1 MCTWRSYQMILSVLT
16 GILIADYLITDHWS
30 VMYLKILPNDP
41 RCFENASNLEEV
53 ESWLQT
59 IWSLISKVPE
69 DLTWW
74 SWVFLQGEQSWGGG
88 ILIADYMI
96 TDQSSTWRSY
106 LMILSVLTMRAILR
120 RRKYWA
126 VRLTSPAGYF
136 PSIQLNIRIVPVRFV
151 LTDFFCIE
159 INDDNAH
166 KIKINVSQQVYL
178 LSCYSQVK
186 DRLKGL

>member
-1 MCTWRSYQMILSVLT
+1 MILWVLT
-16 GILIADYLITDHWS
+16 IRAILRRWNFDCRLFDHWS
-30 VMYLKILPNDP
+30 LIGHLYLKILSDDP
-41 RCFENASNLEEV
+41 ECFDNASNLEEV
-53 ESWLQT
+53 EFLNQT
-59 IWSLISKVPE
+59 IWSLIVDQSCVPE

-74 SWVFLQGEQSWGGG
+74 SWEFWQCDQSWLQA
-88 ILIADYMI
+88 IWSLI
-96 TDQSSTWRSY
+96 TDQSCTWRSY

-136 PSIQLNIRIVPVRFV
+136 PLIQLNKRIVPVRFF
-151 LTDFFCIE
+151 LADFSCIE
-159 INDDNAH
+159 INDYNAH